1 MHNFLFLQNLQNSA
15 EQKPKL
21 KKNRSLPGCPWNKKQ
36 NKNWRKQNKTKV
48 DKIPPLPG
56 CPWGVSSN
64 SGNGERPRSKIAAI
78 VNHFIHMHRFRNW
91 CNKSA
96 PLFCKL
102 TNSSFSSRVI
112 SSCFAIPWE
121 VVEDDW
127 LRGCAEAI
135 GRLLPSDLILDNNC
149 WDKITP
155 WNGWSTNYIR

>member
-1 MHNFLFLQNLQNSA
+1 MHNFLFLQNLQDSA

-56 CPWGVSSN
+56 CPWGLSSN

-78 VNHFIHMHRFRNW
+78 VNHFIHLHRFRNR

-96 PLFCKL
+96 HLFCKL
-102 TNSSFSSRVI
+102 TNSSFSSCLI
-112 SSCFAIPWE
+112 SSCFESPEKLLKTTDYE
-121 VVEDDW
+121 VALRQPGVCFHSIELSTTIVETR
-127 LRGCAEAI
+127 LRLGTAGVQTI
-135 GRLLPSDLILDNNC
+135 
-149 WDKITP
+149 
-155 WNGWSTNYIR
+155 